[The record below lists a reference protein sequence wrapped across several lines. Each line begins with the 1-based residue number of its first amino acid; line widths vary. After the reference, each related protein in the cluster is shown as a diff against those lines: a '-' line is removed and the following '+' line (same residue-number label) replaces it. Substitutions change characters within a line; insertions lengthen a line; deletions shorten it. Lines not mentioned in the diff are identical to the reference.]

1 MKKIAFVCSSNAK
14 GGLEINLI
22 KTANKFIESG
32 NYVLVIG
39 ISNSYIIDSCLKYS
53 IPYQIIKKPIKYFDI
68 FSAIN
73 LKKILKKYNIKNV
86 IVFDNYDTDFA
97 SLCKLLNNN
106 LNLIYH
112 QNMQIGGN
120 KKDFFHT
127 IRYSKFDYW
136 ITTLNFLKNDVIRL
150 SNYPE
155 QRIKIIPIG
164 IEEEFIRTN
173 IDKSV
178 ARNFFQLDID
188 DFVIGVIGRID
199 YQKGQLILIK
209 ALEKLKIENIKV
221 LIVGEPTVNEGYKYL
236 KMINEYMNN
245 NNLIKSIRFYNFI
258 ENTNYFYS
266 AIDIFCLSSLSE
278 TYGLVTIEAL
288 IKAVPVIASNL
299 GGTPEILNYGTY
311 GELFE
316 SGNENDLADKIKNM
330 YENYQFYK
338 TKAISQ
344 RDEILSK
351 YNKNQEIASILELL
365 VD

>member
-1 MKKIAFVCSSNAK
+1 M
-14 GGLEINLI
+14 
-22 KTANKFIESG
+22 
-32 NYVLVIG
+32 
-39 ISNSYIIDSCLKYS
+39 
-53 IPYQIIKKPIKYFDI
+53 
-68 FSAIN
+68 
-73 LKKILKKYNIKNV
+73 
-86 IVFDNYDTDFA
+86 
-97 SLCKLLNNN
+97 
-106 LNLIYH
+106 
-112 QNMQIGGN
+112 
-120 KKDFFHT
+120 
-127 IRYSKFDYW
+127 
-136 ITTLNFLKNDVIRL
+136 
-150 SNYPE
+150 
-155 QRIKIIPIG
+155 
-164 IEEEFIRTN
+164 
-173 IDKSV
+173 
-178 ARNFFQLDID
+178 
-188 DFVIGVIGRID
+188 
-199 YQKGQLILIK
+199 
-209 ALEKLKIENIKV
+209 
-221 LIVGEPTVNEGYKYL
+221 IVGEPTVNEGYKYL

>member
-1 MKKIAFVCSSNAK
+1 MKKVAFVCSSISK
-14 GGLEINLI
+14 GGLEINLV
-22 KTANKFIESG
+22 KTAKKFIESG

-39 ISNSYIIDSCLKYS
+39 VSNSYIIDSCQKYN
-53 IPYQIIKKPIKYFDI
+53 IPYQIIKKPIKYFDF

-73 LKKILKKYNIKNV
+73 LNKILIKKNIKNV
-86 IVFDNYDTDFA
+86 MVFHNYDTDFV
-97 SLCKLLNNN
+97 SLCKLINKN

-127 IRYSKFDYW
+127 IRYSKFDKW
-136 ITTLNFLKNDVIRL
+136 ISTLNFLKNDVLRL

-155 QRIKIIPIG
+155 QRMKIIPIG
-164 IEEEFIRTN
+164 IEEDFIKTN

-178 ARNFFQLDID
+178 ARNFFELDIE

-209 ALEKLKIENIKV
+209 ALEKLKIEKIKL
-221 LIVGEPTVNEGYKYL
+221 LIVGEPTVNEGYQYL
-236 KMINEYMNN
+236 STINEYIKN
-245 NNLIKSIRFYNFI
+245 NNLSKRIKFYNFI

-288 IKAVPVIASNL
+288 IKAIPVIASNL
-299 GGTPEILNYGTY
+299 GGTPEILNYGAY

-316 SGNENDLADKIKNM
+316 SGNESDLANKIKNM

-344 RDEILSK
+344 RDEIISK
-351 YNKNQEIASILELL
+351 YNKNQEIASLLELL